1 MAPDPDRHK
10 TDLPISIFIKKNVN
24 FSHKT
29 KDGKGIITILHVFVF
44 TLSHLRIFL
53 TFSRVEFHG
62 GRLIIGYI
70 LLLWDFTFLWKAYAL
85 CTVKAITFLQFYLV
99 PGASDYHTRRVQR
112 WRQHRSRELSRRRQD
127 ARRVNLHCR

>member
-1 MAPDPDRHK
+1 MLLIVHTAAHNK
-10 TDLPISIFIKKNVN
+10 LSWNSWGKLLVIIGF
-24 FSHKT
+24 FSSKSET
-29 KDGKGIITILHVFVF
+29 LYLLLHADCGS
-44 TLSHLRIFL
+44 TSKL

-99 PGASDYHTRRVQR
+99 PGASEGSEVLTELNTILDYLLGSSHGWSV
-112 WRQHRSRELSRRRQD
+112 SRFSLEI
-127 ARRVNLHCR
+127 NLI